1 MTKIINSKQSGP
13 KCDILEGWAVH
24 VWLLRTYQYFCFA
37 QQGSGQTNELS
48 LTNGQIFSSLVN
60 LVIEAVSREI
70 GHKSYKERKMQ
81 YYSKGMS
88 GAADSQV
95 DRVGDGQIPTQ
106 CLSIRVGTRERLTE
120 VIFKSI
126 KPYDF

>member
-1 MTKIINSKQSGP
+1 M
-13 KCDILEGWAVH
+13 
-24 VWLLRTYQYFCFA
+24 
-37 QQGSGQTNELS
+37 
-48 LTNGQIFSSLVN
+48 TNGQIFSSLVN

-126 KPYDF
+126 KPYDL